1 MTDTER
7 ALDRPRRSMVPL
19 RRLVALAMLSSTGT
33 GVQADNPACR
43 LAEATLGRFK
53 TETTYG
59 WHAQGANF
67 TNVGQSSSLTALVE
81 FYNATKRPGVLE
93 LQGVFFGA
101 DPNATHNGKKMRGN
115 FLLKDASE
123 RWAALLPKI
132 KPLIEKKILVGFMLG
147 DELVWNNV
155 SWVDLN
161 ATAAMVKRDCPEPWL
176 FYNEGGAPLCECAA
190 VLYLRHAHSLSFVA
204 APAVRCNGCLT
215 AIRRVARQG
224 VTTTSTTC
232 AQSIRRS
239 PSPW

>member
-1 MTDTER
+1 M
-7 ALDRPRRSMVPL
+7 ASP
-19 RRLVALAMLSSTGT
+19 RRLVTLAIISSSWSAA
-33 GVQADNPACR
+33 GVQADNPACT